1 MWDKIWL
8 ALLGGGVGI
17 LSGMGVGGGSLLIVL
32 LSAFMQVEQVTAQGV
47 NLVYFLPAAAIAV
60 VIHWKKGNIDGSVAT
75 AGSLAGLATALAG
88 ALIALNMEAKLLKKL
103 FAGLLFLAGISEL
116 FDKKGPLKD

>member
-1 MWDKIWL
+1 MWDKMWL

-32 LSAFMQVEQVTAQGV
+32 LSAFMEVEQVTAQGI

-60 VIHWKKGNIDGSVAT
+60 VIHWKKGNIDSNVAT

-88 ALIALNMEAKLLKKL
+88 ALIALNMEAKLLRKL

-116 FDKKGPLKD
+116 FDKRQTTKD